1 MLFVHGVALCSVY
14 VARWCLY
21 ICGFRNMDGLWLT
34 RMLVCLCLSCLGCCL
49 DWFAG
54 CLGYL
59 LDAYAVVLPGFRLF
73 PAGLLGCCC
82 LLFKGCVFIL
92 GWLLVWFVFAG

>member
-1 MLFVHGVALCSVY
+1 
-14 VARWCLY
+14 
-21 ICGFRNMDGLWLT
+21 MDGLWLT

-49 DWFAG
+49 AWFAD

-59 LDAYAVVLPGFRLF
+59 LGAYVVVLPGFRLF

-82 LLFKGCVFIL
+82 LLFKDCVFIL

>member
-1 MLFVHGVALCSVY
+1 MVFVYLWFSKYGWVVVDVDACLFVFVL
-14 VARWCLY
+14 
-21 ICGFRNMDGLWLT
+21 
-34 RMLVCLCLSCLGCCL
+34 LGCCL
-49 DWFAG
+49 VWFAD

-82 LLFKGCVFIL
+82 LLFKDCVFIL